1 MKNEMKNQIKP
12 MQLLTVLLYVAAS
25 FMTSPAFAQISYTQE
40 AVVQGDQI
48 PNPEV
53 PWWIGHDWYGSSID
67 IDGDT
72 AVVGAKNEAV
82 GTGAVYIYVRDGA
95 GWSRQAKIIPADLD
109 VIRFGRSVAISGDTV
124 IVGEIDGSDY
134 QGSGSAYV
142 YVRNGTTWSQQAR
155 LDGFTVDM
163 KIPFMDGFGMWVD
176 IDGDTAI
183 VTAWHDDDL
192 KQLPDISG
200 NTGALHVFVRNGTT
214 WTKQAKLYPDDIEGN
229 QHFGRGIAL
238 EGDTILVSSLAD
250 LNEQGERVGSA
261 YVFVREN
268 GNWIQRDKLE
278 PSDGVGGDK
287 FGLEMSVNRDTFLI
301 AASGDYTNGIRAG
314 SAYIFE
320 RDGCNISEVT
330 KLVPSDGFTD
340 QGFGIEVS
348 VSGDI
353 AVIGAFSDKDFGSQ
367 SGAVYVYKRDAGS
380 WSEAG
385 KIYPDDIAASY
396 RFGYFTKVKND
407 TLLVGA
413 LLDLYGKVYMFDLE
427 EGNVH
432 SEPQTDI
439 CFDGCHP

>member
-1 MKNEMKNQIKP
+1 M
-12 MQLLTVLLYVAAS
+12 L
-25 FMTSPAFAQISYTQE
+25 SPAFAQISYNQE
-40 AVVQGDQI
+40 AVFQGDQI
-48 PNPEV
+48 PDPDL
-53 PWWIGHDWYGSSID
+53 PWWEVHDWYGSAID

-72 AVVGAKNEAV
+72 AVVGAKSEAM

-95 GWSRQAKIIPADLD
+95 DWSRQAKIVSTDFG
-109 VIRFGRSVAISGDTV
+109 VVRFGRSVAISGDTV

-134 QGSGSAYV
+134 QGSGSAYI

-155 LDGFTVDM
+155 LDGFTVEM
-163 KIPFMDGFGMWVD
+163 RNPFMDGFGMYVD

-192 KQLPDISG
+192 KQPPDIGG

-238 EGDTILVSSLAD
+238 EGDTLLVSSLAD
-250 LNEQGERVGSA
+250 FNEQGERVGSA

-278 PSDGVGGDK
+278 PSDGEWGDK
-287 FGLEMSVNRDTFLI
+287 FGLEMSINRDTFLI
-301 AASGDYTNGIRAG
+301 AASGVYSNNIRTG
-314 SAYIFE
+314 SAYVFE
-320 RDGCNISEVT
+320 RDGCTISEVA
-330 KLVPSDGFTD
+330 KFVPSDGI
-340 QGFGIEVS
+340 GNHLFGIDVF

-353 AVIGAFSDKDFGSQ
+353 AVIGASNDNDFGNQ
-367 SGAVYVYKRDAGS
+367 SGAVYVYKRDAGG
-380 WSEAG
+380 WSGAG
-385 KIYPDDIAASY
+385 KIYPDDIAAQY
-396 RFGYFTKVKND
+396 RFGYSTTVNND
-407 TLLVGA
+407 TLVVGS
-413 LLDLYGKVYMFDLE
+413 LLDLYGKVYMFDLG

-432 SEPQTDI
+432 AAPQTQI